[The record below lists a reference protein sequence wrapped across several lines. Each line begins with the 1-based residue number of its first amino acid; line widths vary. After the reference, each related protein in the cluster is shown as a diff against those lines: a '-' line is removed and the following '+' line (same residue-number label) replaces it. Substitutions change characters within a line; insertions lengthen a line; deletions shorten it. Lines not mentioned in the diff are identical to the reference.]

1 MNSPLHAGWNYVK
14 KNYYIN
20 VMIDEQNDLIF
31 TNEIFMNEKRY
42 DLLIMKQIMEVGYV
56 AECPHEKNIVHVL
69 ESFSLD
75 KEWTG

>member
-1 MNSPLHAGWNYVK
+1 
-14 KNYYIN
+14 
-20 VMIDEQNDLIF
+20 MIDKQNDTIF
-31 TNEIFMNEKRY
+31 TNEIFMNEKRN
-42 DLLIMKQIMEVGYV
+42 DLFMMKQMKEVWYV